1 MSVPILVL
9 VVTTE
14 LTVSS
19 DEKGFLV
26 CVSTRRYQ
34 QSPRQLDL
42 QRVLSSRSLET
53 VGIEMTVGSSGL
65 HFHSKS
71 LDCVHKNTIFTVAQN
86 SNTVN
91 SGLDWK
97 CKFNR
102 FLKKKWIE
110 SNEIASANNFIH
122 SSKIY
127 SSQKGGEAT
136 LSFV

>member
-1 MSVPILVL
+1 MTVPILVL

-26 CVSTRRYQ
+26 CVSRRRYQ

-53 VGIEMTVGSSGL
+53 VAIEMTVGSSGL
-65 HFHSKS
+65 QFHSKS

-86 SNTVN
+86 INTVN

-102 FLKKKWIE
+102 YWKK
-110 SNEIASANNFIH
+110 N
-122 SSKIY
+122 
-127 SSQKGGEAT
+127 G
-136 LSFV
+136 